1 MTAIE
6 KKNYDKK
13 VYQNLTEK
21 ELEKKRERQKKWY
34 NRQKDLS

>member
-1 MTAIE
+1 MTAKE

-21 ELEKKRERQKKWY
+21 ELEKKRERQKRWY
-34 NRQKDLS
+34 NQQKDLS